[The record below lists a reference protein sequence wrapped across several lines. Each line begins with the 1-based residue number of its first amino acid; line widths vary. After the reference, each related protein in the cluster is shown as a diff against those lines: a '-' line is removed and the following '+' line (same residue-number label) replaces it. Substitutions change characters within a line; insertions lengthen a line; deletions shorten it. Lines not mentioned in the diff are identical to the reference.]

1 MVQST
6 TSLYIKMYM
15 PSVVSKIVE
24 VNMVLGLIIVCL
36 VLALTAGAVEVCI
49 ASYCIRRA
57 KRADS
62 KVRSLNEQVMNYSE
76 RLKDHEHR
84 YAQLCA
90 DTIKYTLKPN
100 KAYILK
106 TVKKLKGE
114 TQKKRIVDIVGYLIA
129 LRNGVNVPL
138 DHQYLSDFIAEL
150 NSLPNNS
157 KKQK

>member
-1 MVQST
+1 M
-6 TSLYIKMYM
+6 I
-15 PSVVSKIVE
+15 
-24 VNMVLGLIIVCL
+24 LGLVVVCL
-36 VLALTAGAVEVCI
+36 ILALAAGAVEVCI

-57 KRADS
+57 RRAES
-62 KVRSLNEQVMNYSE
+62 KARSLDEQVMNYSE
-76 RLKDHEHR
+76 RLKNQEYKFD
-84 YAQLCA
+84 QLCA
-90 DTIKYTLKPN
+90 DTVKFALKPN

-129 LRNGVNVPL
+129 LRNGINIPL

-150 NSLPNNS
+150 NSLPN